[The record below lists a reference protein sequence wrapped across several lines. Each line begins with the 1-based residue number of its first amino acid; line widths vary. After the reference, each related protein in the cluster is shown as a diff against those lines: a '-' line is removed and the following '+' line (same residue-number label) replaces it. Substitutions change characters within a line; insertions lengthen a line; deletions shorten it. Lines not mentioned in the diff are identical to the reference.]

1 MLSSLP
7 GLLHLC
13 LDCSIPG
20 SYFGL
25 ILLVF
30 LYSDQYHVPGEAL
43 SHHTSKRPL
52 AFPFLLKLLSTIKFF
67 SWSSFSKHKLGFP
80 GGSGGKEFTWNV
92 GDLGLI
98 PESGK
103 SPGEGNAT
111 YSNILAWK
119 NPWTGEPSR
128 LQFKGS
134 QRVGH
139 DWVTKLFQPES
150 QCIFLQLFFSACFFP
165 TSSRLSV
172 KMLVEWM
179 HKHNEV
185 KLSIVLCWLTHFT
198 LHRWAELL

>member
-1 MLSSLP
+1 MCSLYHYHVP
-7 GLLHLC
+7 LFSTQSAGHAKPPRSLYTCCPLC

-80 GGSGGKEFTWNV
+80 GGSDGKEFTCNV

-103 SPGEGNAT
+103 SPAEGNGNPFQ
-111 YSNILAWK
+111 YSCLEKSMDRGAWQV
-119 NPWTGEPSR
+119 TVQG
-128 LQFKGS
+128 
-134 QRVGH
+134 
-139 DWVTKLFQPES
+139 VTKNW
-150 QCIFLQLFFSACFFP
+150 
-165 TSSRLSV
+165 TWLSD
-172 KMLVEWM
+172 
-179 HKHNEV
+179 
-185 KLSIVLCWLTHFT
+185 
-198 LHRWAELL
+198 